1 LIRFDEVVE
10 DGDGVVLDMSRDQ
23 DEVKRQRRL
32 EKVVEEL

>member
-1 LIRFDEVVE
+1 VVE